1 MVYVKWIK
9 DDVYGILDKKLLI
22 KKGEIRKVIYTSE
35 DGYHILEGPFGWVD
49 SDEIQIVKI

>member
-1 MVYVKWIK
+1 MYVKWIK
-9 DDVYGILDKKLLI
+9 DGVYGILDKKLLI